1 MKQALTCNYV
11 ESGRINIPSE
21 RNTLLYMRENIKELN
36 RSMES
41 IEKMIEKSRLIIKNS
56 RDNSLDHK
64 RIIQSQHK
72 AKGNQIK
79 TDNHNYIK
87 LEEN

>member
-41 IEKMIEKSRLIIKNS
+41 IEKMIEKSRFIIKNS
-56 RDNSLDHK
+56 RDNSLDNK
-64 RIIQSQHK
+64 PIIQSEHK
-72 AKGNQIK
+72 TKGNQIK